1 MVDENYLLNTVECPP
16 KSHFNSRLNESQID
30 DEDYKA
36 VKKNWRLHNFK
47 NMLECV
53 GYYVLQDVVW
63 LAEVW
68 TAFAECAHKAFGL
81 SIDHYWTLPS
91 FAYGRYFFFSSLI

>member
-1 MVDENYLLNTVECPP
+1 MVDENYLLDTVKCPP
-16 KSHFNSRLNESQID
+16 KSHFKSRLNESQID
-30 DEDYKA
+30 DEDYRA